1 MHRTS
6 GWQACGFRQEGKGP
20 AALRALGFPHYV
32 LNASKHFSSYVIEP
46 FCRSYL
52 EGKTPN
58 PCIACNRHLKFA
70 LLQQR
75 RKELGCDYVATGHYA
90 RRVQM
95 EDGSFALFKGAG
107 PAKDQSYVLYHLD
120 QETLAHILFPLGEM
134 SKTQTRNLATKSGL
148 TSQFGQFPLGR
159 ALWCTTAIVL

>member
-1 MHRTS
+1 MRRKS
-6 GWQACGFRQEGKGP
+6 EPQACGFRQEGKGP

>member
-1 MHRTS
+1 MTS
-6 GWQACGFRQEGKGP
+6 KTREP
-20 AALRALGFPHYV
+20 LRALGFPHYV

-75 RKELGCDYVATGHYA
+75 RKELCCDYVATGHYA

-95 EDGSFALFKGAG
+95 EDGSFALLRAQALQKIKAMCFIIWTKKHLHTSSFRW
-107 PAKDQSYVLYHLD
+107 AK
-120 QETLAHILFPLGEM
+120 
-134 SKTQTRNLATKSGL
+134 
-148 TSQFGQFPLGR
+148 
-159 ALWCTTAIVL
+159 

>member
-1 MHRTS
+1 MTS
-6 GWQACGFRQEGKGP
+6 KTREP
-20 AALRALGFPHYV
+20 LRALGFPHYV

-95 EDGSFALFKGAG
+95 EDGSFALLRAQALQKIKAMCFIILTKKHSHTSSFRW
-107 PAKDQSYVLYHLD
+107 AK
-120 QETLAHILFPLGEM
+120 
-134 SKTQTRNLATKSGL
+134 
-148 TSQFGQFPLGR
+148 
-159 ALWCTTAIVL
+159 